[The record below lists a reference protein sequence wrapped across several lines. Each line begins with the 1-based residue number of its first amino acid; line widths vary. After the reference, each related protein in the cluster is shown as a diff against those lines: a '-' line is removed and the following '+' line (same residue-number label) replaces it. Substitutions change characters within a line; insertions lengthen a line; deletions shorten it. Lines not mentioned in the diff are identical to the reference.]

1 MKIGPLVALAMTCA
15 CATVGSTTVD
25 AHQAIMGKAVF
36 DLACSKHEIRLTRLP
51 QERVLVDVASGAP
64 VTRAAYE
71 ATGCGERAAYVVD
84 CADHEGEQRCTAALT
99 HDLSAAFP
107 PAAR

>member
-1 MKIGPLVALAMTCA
+1 MRRALVGLLLACA
-15 CATVGSTTVD
+15 CATAGVAASN

-51 QERVLVDVASGAP
+51 HERVLVDVATGLP

-71 ATGCGERAAYVVD
+71 ASGCGERADYVVD
-84 CADHEGEQRCTAALT
+84 CTGDDGEQRCSAART
-99 HDLSAAFP
+99 HDVAAAFP
-107 PAAR
+107 ASAR